1 MVTVTRDV
9 IERRQT
15 GSKAAEEKVLD
26 IPSSYGNDREQ
37 HKIPHTCHKAKAQK
51 KKKIREKNTTAL
63 KTDVAQ
69 RDAAL

>member
-1 MVTVTRDV
+1 MTVTRDV

-51 KKKIREKNTTAL
+51 KKKHKGEKHNSL
-63 KTDVAQ
+63 ED
-69 RDAAL
+69 